1 MNKTIYI
8 VDDDENVLRA
18 LKWLFE
24 SMNFEVKTYSN
35 AKTFLEQYNP
45 DHTGCLI
52 TDVRMPDMD
61 GLELFER
68 LKRQNSLLKVIIIT
82 AYGDIPMAVKAIKAG
97 AIDFITKPINESD
110 LLKLIKKCLEHY
122 PNLTTNAMS
131 KYELLTEK
139 ELQALDL
146 IWTNSSI
153 KL

>member
-24 SMNFEVKTYSN
+24 SMNFEVKTYLN
-35 AKTFLEQYNP
+35 AKSFLEQHNP
-45 DHTGCLI
+45 QHIGCLI

-61 GLELFER
+61 GLELFEK
-68 LKRQNSLLKVIIIT
+68 LKRLNSLLKVIIIT

-97 AIDFITKPINESD
+97 AIDFITKPINEAD

-122 PNLTTNAMS
+122 PDHTANAMN

-139 ELQALDL
+139 ELQALEL
-146 IWTNSSI
+146 IWTNS
-153 KL
+153 

>member
-1 MNKTIYI
+1 MSKTIYI

-24 SMNFEVKTYSN
+24 SMNFEVKTYLN

-45 DHTGCLI
+45 AHTGCLI

-68 LKRQNSLLKVIIIT
+68 LKRQNSLLKVIMIT

-131 KYELLTEK
+131 KYELLSEK
-139 ELQALDL
+139 ELQALEL
-146 IWTNSSI
+146 IWTNSST

>member
-24 SMNFEVKTYSN
+24 SMNFEVKTYLN

-45 DHTGCLI
+45 DYIGCLI

-97 AIDFITKPINESD
+97 AIDFIIKPINESD

-139 ELQALDL
+139 ELHALEL

-153 KL
+153 TL